1 MIYDEVMI
9 ALIAI
14 SAVLGGL
21 ILLTLCAF
29 QVQVHKLEL
38 RVQLT
43 QEQRKKKK
51 AMLAAQDT
59 APIEVS

>member
-1 MIYDEVMI
+1 MVYDEVMI

-14 SAVLGGL
+14 SVVLGSL

-29 QVQVHKLEL
+29 QVQVHKLGL
-38 RVQLT
+38 RVQII
-43 QEQRKKKK
+43 QEQRRKKK
-51 AMLAAQDT
+51 AMLAQSS